1 MLDRGDVTASIIADR
16 RLGTCQARQV
26 AWGLV
31 RVARFVHPGSASA
44 EAGVAWGTVEG
55 PAGAPVQSLT
65 VAAID
70 GHPFGPITFTGD
82 RWALPDVRLLSPF
95 LPSKVIALGKNYA
108 EHAKEMDSEAPDT
121 PLIFMKPSTSVIGDG
136 DAIRL
141 PPSSSEVHYEGELA
155 VVIGTPARNVA
166 PEDAL
171 THVFGYAAA
180 NDVTARDQQR
190 ADVQFTRA
198 KGYDSFCPL
207 GPWVETVLDP
217 ADLRIVTRVNGE
229 VKQDGRTSQMIHDVR
244 TQIAFVSAIMTL
256 LPGDVI
262 LTGTPAGVGPIVAG
276 DTVSV
281 EIEGIGTLSNPV
293 VAA

>member
-1 MLDRGDVTASIIADR
+1 
-16 RLGTCQARQV
+16 
-26 AWGLV
+26 V
-31 RVARFVHPGSASA
+31 RVARFVHPGSSTA
-44 EAGVAWGTVEG
+44 ESGVAWGIVEG
-55 PAGAPVQSLT
+55 PAGATVDALT

-70 GHPFGPITFTGD
+70 GHPFGPIRYTGD
-82 RWALPDVRLLSPF
+82 RWALPDVRLLSPL
-95 LPSKVIALGKNYA
+95 LPSKVVALGKNYVA
-108 EHAKEMDSEAPDT
+108 HAKEMGGEAPET
-121 PLIFMKPSTSVIGDG
+121 PLIFLKPSTSVIGDA

-141 PPSSSEVHYEGELA
+141 PPSSAQVDYEGELA

-166 PEDAL
+166 PDDAL

-190 ADVQFTRA
+190 SDVQFTRA

-217 ADLRIVTRVNGE
+217 ADLRLVTRVNGE
-229 VKQDGRTSQMIHDVR
+229 IKQDGRTSQMVHDIAK
-244 TQIAFVSAIMTL
+244 QIAFISGVMTL

-262 LTGTPAGVGPIVAG
+262 LTGTPEGVGPLKAG

-281 EIEGIGTLSNPV
+281 EIEGIGTLTNPV
-293 VAA
+293 VDA

>member
-1 MLDRGDVTASIIADR
+1 M
-16 RLGTCQARQV
+16 
-26 AWGLV
+26 
-31 RVARFVHPGSASA
+31 ARFVHPGSPNA
-44 EAGVAWGTVEG
+44 EAGVAWGIVEG
-55 PAGAPVQSLT
+55 PPGAEVDALT
-65 VAAID
+65 VATID
-70 GHPFGPITFTGD
+70 GHPFGSISFSGD

-108 EHAKEMDSEAPDT
+108 AHAQEMGGDAPET

-141 PPSSSEVHYEGELA
+141 PPSSNEVHYEGELA

-166 PEDAL
+166 PDDAL
-171 THVFGYAAA
+171 NHVFGYAAA

-190 ADVQFTRA
+190 ADGQFTRS

-217 ADLRIVTRVNGE
+217 HDLRITTRVNGAI
-229 VKQDGRTSQMIHDVR
+229 KQDARTSQMIHDIAK
-244 TQIAFVSAIMTL
+244 QIAFISGVMTL
-256 LPGDVI
+256 LPGDAI
-262 LTGTPAGVGPIVAG
+262 LTGTPEGVGPVVAG

-281 EIEGIGTLSNPV
+281 EIEGIGTLTNPV
-293 VAA
+293 VAG